1 MSKIIRK
8 ARSQLHSVKDEGI
21 KRQFQ
26 AARND
31 LKHKRRTNTSR
42 NASAGPGFKFSDID
56 NNDMDDFDWMESSDS
71 TPGTGTNASPQG
83 SGLLDGDH
91 SDRDSFH
98 TSDYHSSH
106 SADESTHSRDPSYD
120 DEEIDIT
127 SSSDH
132 GYESH
137 KASSHEA
144 NLKTSTRIIDT
155 PKFRSSSLFD
165 DGPNLDDDYFGGGG
179 STHDPLGASPSSETT
194 KSLFDTHVIPEGT
207 LDDIFV
213 ASSKTKDL
221 KSSTNDNLTNPVD
234 SLFIDEYVEDTVEAS
249 ADKVLTDSEV
259 IHDSQ
264 EW

>member
-56 NNDMDDFDWMESSDS
+56 SNDMDDFEWMESSDS
-71 TPGTGTNASPQG
+71 TSGTTTNASPEG
-83 SGLLDGDH
+83 SGFHSEH

-98 TSDYHSSH
+98 TSGYHSSH
-106 SADESTHSRDPSYD
+106 SADESTHSRDHSYD

-132 GYESH
+132 GYDSH
-137 KASSHEA
+137 KVSHEA
-144 NLKTSTRIIDT
+144 DLNTSTRIT
-155 PKFRSSSLFD
+155 ETAKFRSSSLFD
-165 DGPNLDDDYFGGGG
+165 DGPDIDDDYFGGGG
-179 STHDPLGASPSSETT
+179 SRQDPLGASPSSETT
-194 KSLFDTHVIPEGT
+194 KSLFDAHVIPEET
-207 LDDIFV
+207 LDDIF
-213 ASSKTKDL
+213 ASSLKTKDS
-221 KSSTNDNLTNPVD
+221 KSSTNDNLTKLVD
-234 SLFIDEYVEDTVEAS
+234 SLFVDECIEETVEPS

-259 IHDSQ
+259 